1 MSIERIERSCCSGH
15 SFIVNFVPL
24 IIPKYMFT
32 IVKQPQTEPV
42 YILTDTDSQSALTI
56 YPDRGG
62 IATSW
67 KVSDRELMYLDADRF
82 NDPSLSVRGGFP
94 ILFPICGN
102 LPDNAYTI
110 PQGGGSAND
119 GKQYALKQHGFAR
132 DMPWQ
137 VTHQSTTTEAS
148 LTVTLESTEATRQV
162 YPFDFSVSFTYRL
175 RGGQLVIEQNY
186 TNKSAT
192 PMPFSSG
199 LHPYFL
205 ALDKEQLTFQIAADS
220 YQEKQTGEIHPFA
233 GKFDFSQ
240 AEIDAAFTN
249 VSSKIAT
256 ATDAQQQLTIS
267 MTTSPQYRTV
277 VFWTVRGKDFYC
289 LEPWT
294 APRNSLN
301 TGVDLLHV
309 APGETLSTQIAFAA
323 KFA

>member
-1 MSIERIERSCCSGH
+1 
-15 SFIVNFVPL
+15 
-24 IIPKYMFT
+24 MFT
-32 IVKQPQTEPV
+32 IVKQPQIEPV
-42 YILTDTDSQSALTI
+42 YILTDTDSQSTLTI

-67 KVSDRELMYLDADRF
+67 KVNDRELMYLDAERF

-102 LPDNAYTI
+102 LPDNAY
-110 PQGGGSAND
+110 SLD

-132 DMPWQ
+132 DMQWQ

-148 LTVTLESTEATRQV
+148 LTVTLESNEATRQV

-175 RGGQLVIEQNY
+175 RGGELVIDQAY
-186 TNKSAT
+186 TNKSAQ

-205 ALDKEQLTFQIAADS
+205 ALDKDCLTFKIAADS
-220 YQEKQTGEIHPFA
+220 YQEKQTGETHPFA

-249 VSSKIAT
+249 VAASVAT
-256 ATDAQQQLTIS
+256 ATDTQQKLTLT
-267 MTTSPQYRTV
+267 MTSSSEYRTI
-277 VFWTVRGKDFYC
+277 VFWTVQGKDFYC

-309 APGETLSTQIAFAA
+309 APGETLSTKLAFDA